1 MKLSRKTILMILLV
15 VLIPVAGFSEQLT
28 KVGLLDIEKVYS
40 IYFRESK
47 TVKEFQER
55 QANMLQEL
63 SRIDDEIL
71 LLENAKLDAERKND
85 GQTALKLDQEIFEKK
100 QYREDYKRIK
110 TQQLKRM
117 SEELYQSNEFLDELL
132 EAINFIAESEGFS
145 LILNNSRQYR
155 SFFFYY
161 TKEID
166 ITEKVIEELMRRSGQ
181 SGGQEG

>member
-1 MKLSRKTILMILLV
+1 MNRKRETILICLIML
-15 VLIPVAGFSEQLT
+15 LIPLTTYAEQLT
-28 KVGLLDIEKVYS
+28 KVGILDIEKVYS

-47 TVKEFQER
+47 TVKQFQDR

-71 LLENAKLDAERKND
+71 RLENAKLEAENRND
-85 GQTALKLDQEIFEKK
+85 GKAALKLDQEIFEKK

-110 TQQLKRM
+110 TEQLKRM

-132 EAINFIAESEGFS
+132 EAINFVAESEGFS

-155 SFFFYY
+155 SFFFFY

-166 ITEKVIEELMRRSGQ
+166 VTEKVIEELMRRSGQ
-181 SGGQEG
+181 SGSQEG

>member
-1 MKLSRKTILMILLV
+1 MNRKRKTMLICLLML
-15 VLIPVAGFSEQLT
+15 LIPLTSFAEQLT
-28 KVGLLDIEKVYS
+28 KVGILDIEKVYS

-47 TVKEFQER
+47 TVKQFQDR

-71 LLENAKLDAERKND
+71 RLENAKLEAENRND
-85 GQTALKLDQEIFEKK
+85 GKEALKLDQEIFEKK

-110 TQQLKRM
+110 TEQLKRM

-132 EAINFIAESEGFS
+132 EAINFVAESEGFS

-155 SFFFYY
+155 PFFFFY

-181 SGGQEG
+181 SGSQEG

>member
-1 MKLSRKTILMILLV
+1 MNPARKTTLIFLIMLI
-15 VLIPVAGFSEQLT
+15 IPVAAFSEQLT
-28 KVGLLDIEKVYS
+28 KVGILDIEKVYS

-63 SRIDDEIL
+63 TRIDDEIL
-71 LLENAKLDAERKND
+71 RLENAKLEAESRND
-85 GQTALKLDQEIFEKK
+85 GQAALKLDQEIFEKK
-100 QYREDYKRIK
+100 QYREDYRRIK

-132 EAINFIAESEGFS
+132 EAINFVAESEGFS

-155 SFFFYY
+155 SFFFFY
-161 TKEID
+161 TKEMD

-181 SGGQEG
+181 SGGQEE

>member
-1 MKLSRKTILMILLV
+1 MNMTRRTALIFLFAVMIPGAV
-15 VLIPVAGFSEQLT
+15 FSEQLT
-28 KVGLLDIEKVYS
+28 KVGILDIEKVYS

-55 QANMLQEL
+55 QASMLQEL
-63 SRIDDEIL
+63 NRIDDEIL
-71 LLENAKLDAERKND
+71 RLESVKLEAENRND
-85 GQTALKLDQEIFEKK
+85 GQAALKLDQEIFEKK

-117 SEELYQSNEFLDELL
+117 SEELYQSDEFLDELL
-132 EAINFIAESEGFS
+132 EAINFVAESEGYS

-155 SFFFYY
+155 PFFFFY

-166 ITEKVIEELMRRSGQ
+166 ITDKVIEELMRRSGQ
-181 SGGQEG
+181 SRVQEG

>member
-1 MKLSRKTILMILLV
+1 MNLTRNTALICLFALV
-15 VLIPVAGFSEQLT
+15 MPLAVFSEQLT
-28 KVGLLDIEKVYS
+28 KVGILDIEKVYS

-55 QANMLQEL
+55 QASMLQEL

-71 LLENAKLDAERKND
+71 RLENAKLEAEGRND
-85 GQTALKLDQEIFEKK
+85 GQAALKLDQEIFEKK

-132 EAINFIAESEGFS
+132 EAINFVAESEGFS

-155 SFFFYY
+155 PFFFYY

-181 SGGQEG
+181 NDSQEE